1 MLTVRVSSKGQI
13 VLPAALRHRLGLAAG
28 ASLQLEEISDGVNLT
43 VLRAVPEVALGELA
57 GMIKARA
64 SGQARNLDDFDVA
77 AMLAPER
84 KTRKQR
90 QTRP

>member
-13 VLPAALRHRLGLAAG
+13 VLPAALRHRLGLATG
-28 ASLQLEEISDGVNLT
+28 ASLQLEERSDGLSLT
-43 VLRAVPEVALGELA
+43 VLRAVPEVALGKLA

-77 AMLAPER
+77 AMLTPKRNA
-84 KTRKQR
+84 RKQH